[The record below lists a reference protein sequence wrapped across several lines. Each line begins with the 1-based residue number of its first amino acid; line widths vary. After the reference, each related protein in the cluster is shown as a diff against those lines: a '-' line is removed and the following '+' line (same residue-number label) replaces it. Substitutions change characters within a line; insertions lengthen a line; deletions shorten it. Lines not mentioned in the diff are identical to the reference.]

1 LFPWAGEKVHSVS
14 PVGKALTNWL
24 TIIGLIYFSRAMW
37 KPLFTH
43 LPPSA
48 AGLAAQAAAAG
59 LPAGGQVY
67 GGINPPAMIATIVG
81 GLVTPSPTAQPTP
94 APTST
99 PQIDPTPVR
108 PTLTVYYSYYY
119 PPLGGANCHTANW
132 VNGECADTT
141 ASGQK
146 WTTWLNAGGAACPLS
161 WPIFT
166 RFEVLSPTLKAGVY
180 TCVDYCPACGNSQAH
195 YWIDFLTDSQELE
208 WSYPME
214 IRLLSIGYIP

>member
-1 LFPWAGEKVHSVS
+1 
-14 PVGKALTNWL
+14 
-24 TIIGLIYFSRAMW
+24 MW

-48 AGLAAQAAAAG
+48 AGLAAQAAAMN
-59 LPAGGQVY
+59 LPANGQTY
-67 GGINPPAMIATIVG
+67 GGINPPAMVATIVS
-81 GLVTPSPTAQPTP
+81 GLVTPTPTTQPTPSPTATATP
-94 APTST
+94 E
-99 PQIDPTPVR
+99 IN

-119 PPLGGANCHTANW
+119 PPLGGVNCHTANW
-132 VNGECADTT
+132 INGECADTT

-146 WTTWLNAGGAACPLS
+146 WTVWLNAGGAACPLS

-166 RFEVLSPTLKAGVY
+166 TFEVLSPTLKAGVY

-208 WSYPME
+208 WSAPIE
-214 IRLLSIGYIP
+214 IKFLSLDYIP